1 MGRPLTILVA
11 EDDPNDALLLKL
23 AFGQAGVNAWPHF
36 VGDGKEAIDYLRG
49 EPPFNDRVRH
59 PWPDLLVLD
68 LKMPRTSG
76 FEVLEWL
83 RQCPDLKPL
92 GVLVLSGS
100 HCQADID
107 RAYAL
112 GANFYCTKPLDF
124 KQLVSVAEGL
134 EEKCST
140 PSAFIASACVPKPV
154 TSRLAGTALTHF
166 VG

>member
-1 MGRPLTILVA
+1 MGRALTILVA

-59 PWPDLLVLD
+59 PWPDLLLLD
-68 LKMPRTSG
+68 LKMPRTTG

-83 RQCPDLKPL
+83 RRRPDLEPL
-92 GVLVLSGS
+92 SVLVLSGS
-100 HCQADID
+100 RWQDDID

-124 KQLVSVAEGL
+124 KQLVSLAESL
-134 EEKCST
+134 KEKCLS
-140 PSAFIASACVPKPV
+140 PSALIAPADVPVSPSQTPQPRV
-154 TSRLAGTALTHF
+154 
-166 VG
+166 